1 MNYIFT
7 LFVLI
12 SLSYSAHSQLW
23 FDAGLKGAWGAT
35 LMYDNNVF
43 DSGTY
48 KHKLTPGTAIGGRL
62 GINFGYHAGI
72 SLEYQGA
79 TSNQDFELN
88 SKVLNRF
95 KWKHND
101 ILALFR
107 WSGNGGYVEIGGEY
121 SHIKDVSLIRHTPSE
136 TTVDVADKFQK
147 SYKSGVFGFG
157 SYLMG
162 GGLFTANLG
171 VRFHWSIDDM
181 VNDAGKEARIPFTA
195 EVNES
200 YDPSKKTLAT
210 AAQLQLELNYA
221 FGRFAKSACHDKWRL
236 LLFQ

>member
-1 MNYIFT
+1 
-7 LFVLI
+7 
-12 SLSYSAHSQLW
+12 
-23 FDAGLKGAWGAT
+23 
-35 LMYDNNVF
+35 
-43 DSGTY
+43 
-48 KHKLTPGTAIGGRL
+48 
-62 GINFGYHAGI
+62 
-72 SLEYQGA
+72 
-79 TSNQDFELN
+79 
-88 SKVLNRF
+88 
-95 KWKHND
+95 
-101 ILALFR
+101 
-107 WSGNGGYVEIGGEY
+107 
-121 SHIKDVSLIRHTPSE
+121 
-136 TTVDVADKFQK
+136 
-147 SYKSGVFGFG
+147 
-157 SYLMG
+157 MG